1 MGLLTVGK
9 PLSYEETMKL
19 SKYVRDH
26 GISQFLAT
34 WHRVK
39 EIKDDQ
45 LKFGD
50 EIECGIFAI
59 DHEKKTVKISLRSAE
74 LRSILSEKEIEHAH
88 QTEGASWQPEFG
100 AWMIESTPSRPYSNY
115 ANDLLRVERNM
126 IIRRRRLLAALNPNE
141 IAPTVTNFF
150 LLGTENSIENPQEF
164 SSIDSESVYVPDY
177 IINPHP
183 RFAAL
188 TRNIRQRRGQ
198 KVDIRVP
205 LFKDTYTPE
214 FLVGGSSKEGSLSY
228 PAGFKMETDGFIHMD
243 AMSFGMG
250 MCCLVSL
257 YFSL

>member
-19 SKYVRDH
+19 SKYIREH

-59 DHEKKTVKISLRSAE
+59 DHTNKTVKLSIRSAE
-74 LRSILSEKEIEHAH
+74 LRALLSEKEIEHVH
-88 QTEGASWQPEFG
+88 QTEGATWQPEFG

-126 IIRRRRLLAALNPNE
+126 IIRRRRLLAALHSNE

-150 LLGTENSIENPQEF
+150 LLGTDNSIDNPKEF
-164 SSIDSESVYVPDY
+164 SSIESESLYNPDY

-188 TRNIRQRRGQ
+188 TRNIRHRRGK

-205 LFKDTYTPE
+205 LYKDIHTPE
-214 FLVGGSSKEGSLSY
+214 FLLDGLSNQVLLHH
-228 PAGFKMETDGFIHMD
+228 PGFKKESDGNIHMD

-250 MCCLVSL
+250 MCCLVSIM
-257 YFSL
+257 Y